1 MVETPRIPGPC
12 PGLAQRPE
20 RDSAQ
25 DPDRVLE
32 TIVSTVDARGAPNF
46 APMGITIDEDR
57 VLLRPFRDA
66 RTWSNLREVG
76 EGVVN
81 ITDDALL
88 FALCALGDETPPYG
102 PAREV
107 RGVVLDDVCAWKE
120 FVIQSSDLSGER
132 GRFEGRVVFAGRGR
146 EFLGLNRARHA
157 VLEATILATRV
168 FLLGREHVLAEI
180 ERLRPLVDKT
190 GGQNERVAF
199 EFVARRIRERKNAD

>member
-1 MVETPRIPGPC
+1 MAETPRI
-12 PGLAQRPE
+12 
-20 RDSAQ
+20 
-25 DPDRVLE
+25 LE
-32 TIVSTVDARGAPNF
+32 VIVSTIDASGAPNF
-46 APMGITIDEDR
+46 APMGITLDEDR
-57 VLLRPFRDA
+57 VLLRPFRNA

-81 ITDDALL
+81 ITDEALL
-88 FALCALGDETPPYG
+88 FARCALDDEVPPHG

-107 RGVVLDDVCAWKE
+107 RGVVLNDVCAWKE

-190 GGQNERVAF
+190 GGENERAAF
-199 EFVARRIRERKNAD
+199 ELVARRVREGKNAD